1 LTWFQPLRLELSKD
15 LESLIDSLRFDSCFH
30 LFLFINF
37 WIIFFFEFIQFQ
49 AGCFFVMCPIEY
61 VAGRVTLRVQELNVS
76 LETKTKDNV
85 FVTVKVSVQYQ
96 VIFLV

>member
-1 LTWFQPLRLELSKD
+1 
-15 LESLIDSLRFDSCFH
+15 
-30 LFLFINF
+30 
-37 WIIFFFEFIQFQ
+37 
-49 AGCFFVMCPIEY
+49 MCPIEY

-96 VIFLV
+96 VNYYLLSNCKFLFTGLLN

>member
-1 LTWFQPLRLELSKD
+1 
-15 LESLIDSLRFDSCFH
+15 
-30 LFLFINF
+30 
-37 WIIFFFEFIQFQ
+37 
-49 AGCFFVMCPIEY
+49 MCPIEY